1 MIKQQIQKLTEG
13 AIAELNWTPPK
24 GIIVEK
30 PKNNFGDYA
39 ANTAFLLAKQIGQ
52 PPTAIAQQLADKIGQ
67 HLPAEIEKVEAI
79 GGYVNFFLSQKYLQ
93 QQLSDIAS
101 QKDYGWGDSLKG
113 KTVMVEF
120 TDPNPFKLFH
130 VGHLMSNAIGEA
142 IARLYEAQ
150 GAKVIR
156 ANYQGDVGLHVA
168 KAVWGMQQLAG
179 QTPAEAATLAEKVK
193 FLGAA
198 YARGATAYENQP
210 ETKPIIEEINE
221 KIFNRSN
228 PEINRLYQTGRQWS
242 LEYFE
247 TIYAKLGAKFDR
259 YFFESEAGPD
269 GLAIVRAHPEVF
281 KESDGAVI
289 FPGEQYGLHNRVFI
303 NARGLPT
310 YEAKELGLNKKKF
323 ELYPE
328 LEQSLII
335 TGNEINEYF
344 RVLLKAMA
352 LTVPEAATKT
362 RHIGHGMLRLP
373 GGKLS
378 SRTGAVITAEELIG
392 RVAGKLREIVSPK
405 SDLSE
410 RERETTYEPLAIGA
424 IKYSIL
430 KQSPGHDIIFDF
442 DKSLSVRGDSG
453 PYLQYTYARL
463 NSILTKAGE
472 IASGSSFAPDQ
483 LKEEPELKL
492 IKQLLELP
500 NVISESCQKIAPQH
514 LVLYLFELANLA
526 NNFYEKI
533 HIIGDENAER
543 LTARLVLVKTTA
555 QTLAAGLAL
564 LGINALE
571 KI

>member
-1 MIKQQIQKLTEG
+1 MIIKDRVK
-13 AIAELNWTPPK
+13 ELVNQAVADT
-24 GIIVEK
+24 GFGTVDFQVEK
-30 PKNNFGDYA
+30 PKSDFGDYA
-39 ANTAFLLAKQIGQ
+39 VNAVFGLAKKLKKTPGEV
-52 PPTAIAQQLADKIGQ
+52 ARQLAEKISQ
-67 HLPAEIEKVEAI
+67 SLPEEIEQVEAV
-79 GGYVNFFLSQKYLQ
+79 GGYINFFLSRQYLQ
-93 QQLSDIAS
+93 SALSDIAS
-101 QKDYGWGDSLKG
+101 QKNYGRSEELKG
-113 KTVMVEF
+113 QTVMVEY

-130 VGHLMSNAIGEA
+130 IGHLMSNAIGEA

-156 ANYQGDVGLHVA
+156 ANYQGDIGLHVA
-168 KAVWGMQQLAG
+168 KAIWGTQGQLPG
-179 QTPAEAATLAEKVK
+179 ESVGLAEKVK

-198 YARGATAYENQP
+198 YARGAAAYENQP
-210 ETKPIIEEINE
+210 ETKSAIEEINE
-221 KIFNRSN
+221 KIFNRSD
-228 PEINRLYQTGRQWS
+228 PEVNRLYQIGRRWS

-247 TIYAKLGAKFDR
+247 IIYAKLGTKFDR
-259 YFFESEAGPD
+259 YFFESETASD
-269 GLAIVRAHPEVF
+269 GLTIVRQHPDVF
-281 KESDGAVI
+281 RESAGAII

-310 YEAKELGLNKKKF
+310 YETKELGLNKKKF

-328 LEQSLII
+328 LAQSLII

-344 RVLLKAMA
+344 RVLLKTMA
-352 LTVPEAATKT
+352 LTIPEAAAKT

-378 SRTGAVITAEELIG
+378 SRTGEVVTAEELIEQ
-392 RVAGKLREIVSPK
+392 VVGKLREIVSPK
-405 SDLSE
+405 SGLSE
-410 RERETTYEPLAIGA
+410 WERETTYEPLAISA

-442 DKSLSVRGDSG
+442 DKSLSIRGDSG

-472 IASGSSFAPDQ
+472 AAPSSNFAPDQ
-483 LKEEPELKL
+483 LKEESELKL
-492 IKQLLELP
+492 IKQLFELP

-533 HIIGDENAER
+533 HIIGDENTER

-555 QTLAAGLAL
+555 QMLKSGLTL
-564 LGINALE
+564 LGIGALE